1 MANLLTYQYFLS
13 GRVSIKGL
21 TGVDTGG
28 VVTAKRSE
36 LDSYIAVVEKK
47 ILKRLLGDDLYAAFI
62 VGLATTPIAARWT
75 ALKAQ
80 IVDTT
85 ALTSPLTAFVW
96 HMWLTDH
103 QVQNMANGQVKFSA
117 SDAVPMANAQ
127 MICDV
132 YNTAVDELSDIY
144 DWIETNAATYPEW
157 EQEAFDFSYINPFD
171 I

>member
-13 GRVSIKGL
+13 GRASIKGL

-28 VVTAKRSE
+28 VVTAKRLE
-36 LDSYIAVVEKK
+36 LASYIAVVEKK

-62 VGLATTPIAARWT
+62 VGLAMTPIATRWT

-85 ALTSPLTAFVW
+85 SLTSPLTAFVW

-103 QVQNMANGQVKFSA
+103 QVQNMANGQVKLSA
-117 SDAVPMANAQ
+117 SDAAPMANAQ

-132 YNTAVDELSDIY
+132 YNTAVNELSDIY
-144 DWIETNAATYPEW
+144 EWIGSNAATYTEW
-157 EQEAFDFSYINPFD
+157 KQEAFDFGYINPFD